1 VHTGKAGRLEKAVDN
16 ALLAEALSSKRNISL
31 KGLAETLGIHRD
43 TLRKKM
49 KACGLSKDF
58 DKLSNTDLDT
68 LMKNFKSTKPN
79 SGRRYAMGYL
89 RQHGFRVQKKRVTHS
104 LKRVDGL
111 GQVLRK
117 NKAIRRRTYIVP
129 RPNYL
134 WHCDG
139 HHKLI
144 WWGVVIH
151 GFIDGYCRTVS
162 QQEIIVT
169 SVYISH
175 ICAFLGH
182 QFASEYQQSLF
193 NSARCLHASYPRL
206 RNTFEN
212 ARRSWW

>member
-1 VHTGKAGRLEKAVDN
+1 
-16 ALLAEALSSKRNISL
+16 
-31 KGLAETLGIHRD
+31 
-43 TLRKKM
+43 M

-79 SGRRYAMGYL
+79 SGCRYAIGYL
-89 RQHGFRVQKKRVTHS
+89 RQHGFRVQKRRVTHS

-117 NKAIRRRTYIVP
+117 NKVIRRRTYVVP

-162 QQEIIVT
+162 KQDFSI
-169 SVYISH
+169 
-175 ICAFLGH
+175 
-182 QFASEYQQSLF
+182 
-193 NSARCLHASYPRL
+193 
-206 RNTFEN
+206 N
-212 ARRSWW
+212 A